1 MSGAAFHTRPYIQ
14 PSVTKPQPSAIP
26 KAVPANTQIP
36 TAVFIAATNPTITS
50 ERPTDD
56 TQSQQIKRLESD
68 LHREVVEPPSP
79 PSLAAEVTPDQVGA
93 EAAAH
98 PSAQTSNTTPEAEQ
112 SLDRV
117 VSILRD
123 APAAAA
129 TSATAEPIPVDRKEE
144 SQPPIVVARRSQ
156 REVPELPPIKIKVQL
171 DSIADVF
178 WECME
183 KTYNSPDILP
193 STKCIKIP
201 TQFFAWAFS
210 RVGDM
215 FTWIGRN
222 VCCMKVYGSMKTP
235 TTLIKTAKVFG
246 HIVGGIPAVFCL
258 VAESCKSDTAQNDK
272 DEKKAEAPANPP
284 PAQHRRNLAHQVR
297 R

>member
-129 TSATAEPIPVDRKEE
+129 TSATAEPIAADRKEE
-144 SQPPIVVARRSQ
+144 SQPPIRKPQ
-156 REVPELPPIKIKVQL
+156 IGLPELKPIEGNVQL
-171 DSIADVF
+171 ESVAGVL
-178 WECME
+178 WESME
-183 KTYNSPDILP
+183 KIYNSSDVLP
-193 STKCIKIP
+193 SAKWLKIP
-201 TQFFAWAFS
+201 SLFFGWAFL

-222 VCCMKVYGSMKTP
+222 VCCMKVYGSMKSP
-235 TTLIKTAKVFG
+235 ETLLKTARVFG